1 MKTYAEH
8 VEEFERHR
16 RLRAGLV
23 ERWPIA
29 GPLDPALV
37 RSIQRFQAG
46 EDGDG
51 ASLLAK
57 SAKAGDADYLAAV
70 RLFVAEEQNH
80 ARLLRNVLACAGEE
94 TIDGH
99 WTDTIFIT
107 VRRGLGLRLEL
118 MTLMLAEV
126 VALRYY
132 RALRDGTDDRLLTD
146 VAGRILAD
154 EQRHVP
160 FHVDRL
166 RAAFASTPLLGRL
179 AGATF
184 WWLLMTGATLVVAA
198 DHGPALRHLG
208 VPRRRFVTDVLALF
222 RPIVHDVFP
231 HRPSP
236 ADPETE
242 AAATDPPADGVGQ
255 GRQVVGAGIGVGLV
269 PGRSG
274 RWRASQSVKSAAGI
288 GRAWNQP

>member
-1 MKTYAEH
+1 MTTYAEH
-8 VEEFERHR
+8 TEEFERQR
-16 RLRAGLV
+16 RLRAEIV
-23 ERWPIA
+23 ESWPRTA
-29 GPLDPALV
+29 RFNPALV

-57 SAKAGDADYLAAV
+57 SARAGDADYLAAV

-99 WTDTIFIT
+99 WTDTVFVG
-107 VRRGLGLRLEL
+107 VRRALGLRLEL

-132 RALRDGTDDRLLTD
+132 RALRDGTQHDLLTTI
-146 VAGRILAD
+146 AGRILAD

-166 RAAFASTPLLGRL
+166 RNGFERTPALGRL
-179 AGATF
+179 AGAGF

-198 DHGPALRHLG
+198 DHGRALRALG
-208 VPRRRFVTDVLALF
+208 VTRRRFTADVLGLF
-222 RPIVHDVFP
+222 RPIAREVFA
-231 HRPSP
+231 HRPAKASDMP
-236 ADPETE
+236 RQADNGDRVTAG
-242 AAATDPPADGVGQ
+242 AAH
-255 GRQVVGAGIGVGLV
+255 
-269 PGRSG
+269 
-274 RWRASQSVKSAAGI
+274 
-288 GRAWNQP
+288 

>member
-1 MKTYAEH
+1 MRTYAQH
-8 VEEFERHR
+8 VEEFERHK

-29 GPLDPALV
+29 GPLRPALV

-57 SAKAGDADYLAAV
+57 TANAGDADYLAAV

-94 TIDGH
+94 TINGH

-154 EQRHVP
+154 EERHVP

-166 RAAFASTPLLGRL
+166 RAAFAGTPLLGRL
-179 AGATF
+179 VAATF

-198 DHGPALRHLG
+198 DHGPALRQLG
-208 VPRRRFVTDVLALF
+208 VARHRFITEVLALF
-222 RPIVHDVFP
+222 RPIVHDVCS
-231 HRPSP
+231 HRAGTTSVR
-236 ADPETE
+236 ETAV
-242 AAATDPPADGVGQ
+242 AAAGLP
-255 GRQVVGAGIGVGLV
+255 RKGAGA
-269 PGRSG
+269 RTD
-274 RWRASQSVKSAAGI
+274 
-288 GRAWNQP
+288 